1 MPPQHRCGRCA
12 ADDFETLQRDPL
24 PVAALFDFHYGKAGA
39 TNRFI
44 WSTIPC
50 ARSENEIT
58 LPVVAGI
65 FGGGDSNTFMQGIRR
80 HLESSSLPTDQVVC
94 FTLVIRAV
102 SANPA

>member
-1 MPPQHRCGRCA
+1 
-12 ADDFETLQRDPL
+12 L

-94 FTLVIRAV
+94 LHPGHSRRERESGVTYQSAAGAPLLVMELAGRRT
-102 SANPA
+102 